1 VVQVGGHRE
10 SELCSFAWFRE
21 SDTKPPEVVG
31 DDIKKGTGAAVEQNI
46 GVRVQLAP
54 FPVHI
59 HIVSPLVT
67 VPRSDRLDSKGA
79 STWGR
84 NAVGADALTRASSAL
99 VAISPLV
106 AAWGRFPVG
115 AGVTHWTPDA
125 FVVFDASVHGRA
137 ECLAVTAPCD
147 FAYRPSIPEAEGV
160 VQGFLS
166 ESNGLMTSMVACSVA
181 ALAASEFAGVI
192 SAVGVI
198 RRAGPTFAIL

>member
-1 VVQVGGHRE
+1 VVQVGAHRE
-10 SELCSFAWFRE
+10 SEFCILAWSRD

-31 DDIKKGTGAAVEQNI
+31 DDIKKGSGAAVEQNI
-46 GVRVQLAP
+46 GVRVHFAP

-59 HIVSPLVT
+59 HIVSLLVT
-67 VPRSDRLDSKGA
+67 VPRSDRLDSKAA

-84 NAVGADALTRASSAL
+84 NAVGADALIRARFAL

-115 AGVTHWTPDA
+115 AGATHCTPDA

-137 ECLAVTAPCD
+137 EFLAVTAPCD

-160 VQGFLS
+160 VHGFLT
-166 ESNGLMTSMVACSVA
+166 ESNGLMTSMVFVRVA

-192 SAVGVI
+192 SVVGVI